1 MSGPV
6 SVATDIAAQKVGP
19 VIAPRQG
26 AINSVISA
34 SLVRLTNAESSDVQ
48 TIATTQIQMLTA
60 YYDEVLNQSKRSF
73 TWALIAAG
81 IGLFFFLAAVTLVV
95 VSFPQNGAVVSVVA
109 GGLTEVIAGINFILY
124 GRTSSQL
131 ADFQGRL
138 DRTQR
143 YLLANSMTEKL
154 DGDARQQARAALI
167 HEIASTFPIETAL
180 PRQ

>member
-6 SVATDIAAQKVGP
+6 SVTTELPAQKANPTLPPRVGT
-19 VIAPRQG
+19 
-26 AINSVISA
+26 INSVIST
-34 SLVRLTNAESSDVQ
+34 SLERLTAAESSDVQ

-73 TWALIAAG
+73 LWALVAAG
-81 IGLFFFLAAVTLVV
+81 VGLVFFLVAVTFVV
-95 VSFPQNGAVVSVVA
+95 VSFPQNGSVVSVVA

-124 GRTSSQL
+124 GKTSSQL

-154 DGDARQQARAALI
+154 DGDTKQQARAALI
-167 HEIASTFPIETAL
+167 HEIASTFPTETAL